1 MTCISSKLGYPINAK
16 SQRFFAKYLVSSV
29 DEIKNDRFYRHRKT
43 SKITLFLSLHFFGQ
57 KYSLQKKGLQG
68 VIESYRGLQGVTWGY
83 KGLQ

>member
-1 MTCISSKLGYPINAK
+1 M
-16 SQRFFAKYLVSSV
+16 

-43 SKITLFLSLHFFGQ
+43 SRITLFLSLHFFGQ